1 MGILGR
7 KLAISSFQFGNTCF
21 PIFFVI
27 FILEPFSLSAEVQR
41 SQLLTEQWF
50 HASISRQASEALLK
64 QDGDFLV
71 RESQGKP
78 GQYVLTGL
86 QSTTPK
92 HLLLIDPEGTV
103 SITSRIYFCFKTP
116 TITF

>member
-78 GQYVLTGL
+78 GQYVLSGL

-103 SITSRIYFCFKTP
+103 SITCRIYFLLNHQL
-116 TITF
+116 